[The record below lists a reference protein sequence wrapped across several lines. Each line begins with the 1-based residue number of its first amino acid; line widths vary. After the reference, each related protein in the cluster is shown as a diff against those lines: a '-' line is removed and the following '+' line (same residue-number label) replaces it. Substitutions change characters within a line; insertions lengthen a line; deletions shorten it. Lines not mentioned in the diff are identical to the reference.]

1 MIKRVSNKKI
11 SNWQEFYLPNKP
23 VIPKKAES
31 TKLQIVYDTLEKS
44 ETRFSLNE
52 CLEEQPTLQ
61 NKLWDVLVSSR
72 FYPVNLCTD
81 IEKAFWQ
88 IDIRERKRYFL
99 RFHWIEATNNDEIE
113 IYCFTS
119 LMFGPTQ
126 SLFILD
132 GTWMLILITVCKSSA
147 RLLKK

>member
-81 IEKAFWQ
+81 IEKDFWQ

-132 GTWMLILITVCKSSA
+132 GTWMLILIIMCKSSE
-147 RLLKK
+147 RLLKE